1 MLYSCSLGQ
10 RIDSTIVLFTAMT
23 PLLSRT
29 TQMVEKQRLNLTVDA
44 DIPAILERMAN
55 GRNKMGEY
63 LSQLIRSMDQG
74 TPTSEIERADKESLR
89 LMIQGLAGRVNMLE
103 AEVISLQTKVA
114 ALLADRGAAARP

>member
-1 MLYSCSLGQ
+1 
-10 RIDSTIVLFTAMT
+10 
-23 PLLSRT
+23 
-29 TQMVEKQRLNLTVDA
+29 MVEKQRLNLTVDA

-63 LSQLIRSMDQG
+63 LSQLIRNMDQG
-74 TPTSEIERADKESLR
+74 TPVMEIERADRESLR

-114 ALLADRGAAARP
+114 VLMADRGAASRP

>member
-1 MLYSCSLGQ
+1 ML
-10 RIDSTIVLFTAMT
+10 
-23 PLLSRT
+23 
-29 TQMVEKQRLNLTVDA
+29 EKQRLNLTVDG

-74 TPTSEIERADKESLR
+74 TPVMEIERADRESLR

-114 ALLADRGAAARP
+114 ALLADRSAAPRP

>member
-1 MLYSCSLGQ
+1 
-10 RIDSTIVLFTAMT
+10 
-23 PLLSRT
+23 
-29 TQMVEKQRLNLTVDA
+29 MVEKQRLNLTVDA

-74 TPTSEIERADKESLR
+74 TPVTEIERADKESLR